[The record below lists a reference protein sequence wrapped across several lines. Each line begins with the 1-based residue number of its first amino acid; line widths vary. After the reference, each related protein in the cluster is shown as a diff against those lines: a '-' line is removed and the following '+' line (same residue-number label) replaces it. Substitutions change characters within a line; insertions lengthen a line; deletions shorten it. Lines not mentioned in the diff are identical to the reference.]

1 MLIVPQ
7 NDDAAFV
14 RQIDAQ
20 SRVAVWAANHLN
32 SRQISKLGLTHVL
45 DGAADASG
53 KKILHASG
61 PGLTLERSD
70 AVMPQGQL
78 SYQYGMLSPV
88 ALAPQ
93 QMGNIPAPLAIQ
105 QFSHVSPHEIQQT
118 ISEMTGGCDPVYI
131 AEELG
136 LFQRDMDKVSGPKLC
151 RYFCESSHFTDG
163 FNFACFNADGNF
175 KVRFALFRNSVFEA
189 KGFKYTDLQEVS
201 YFSFA
206 PLVSAI
212 YVPPRCCV
220 GIFSTNASIA
230 WRNPGMGWLCTAGGV
245 ENLDWE
251 IIRRFGGNTQL
262 VWPVFQDS
270 PLLTRNQFSEDFA
283 IVTEAKRRGVEM
295 KILRAEA
302 TIPWGDER
310 WDAQESWLD
319 DREVKKLARKY
330 GLEIDPVWNGLPGE
344 IDFDDEPPVREVPPF
359 WNGNGFAEFYG
370 KKADELMQEFFEPRI
385 KPWIPIGRIWLII
398 DKQDKQL
405 ARKARSTKKSHVR
418 VATFEIFDDPERL
431 QNEIRTE
438 TDLMFIVLPENGIP
452 TGILDKCA
460 DIGVP
465 VGVFS
470 RKEDQN
476 SLLDGYDATAFVVKK
491 NTDLEKVF
499 YIKNMKN
506 GKIEKFKFFPSG
518 VEETTGTEEDMRQ
531 GE

>member
-1 MLIVPQ
+1 
-7 NDDAAFV
+7 
-14 RQIDAQ
+14 
-20 SRVAVWAANHLN
+20 
-32 SRQISKLGLTHVL
+32 
-45 DGAADASG
+45 
-53 KKILHASG
+53 
-61 PGLTLERSD
+61 
-70 AVMPQGQL
+70 
-78 SYQYGMLSPV
+78 
-88 ALAPQ
+88 
-93 QMGNIPAPLAIQ
+93 
-105 QFSHVSPHEIQQT
+105 
-118 ISEMTGGCDPVYI
+118 
-131 AEELG
+131 
-136 LFQRDMDKVSGPKLC
+136 
-151 RYFCESSHFTDG
+151 
-163 FNFACFNADGNF
+163 
-175 KVRFALFRNSVFEA
+175 
-189 KGFKYTDLQEVS
+189 
-201 YFSFA
+201 
-206 PLVSAI
+206 
-212 YVPPRCCV
+212 
-220 GIFSTNASIA
+220 
-230 WRNPGMGWLCTAGGV
+230 MGWLCTAGGV

-251 IIRRFGGNTQL
+251 IIRRYEKNVRL
-262 VWPVFQDS
+262 VWTVFSDDA
-270 PLLTRNQFSEDFA
+270 LLTRNLFAEVWA
-283 IVTEAKRRGVEM
+283 IVTEAKRHGMKMNILQATAMVINPISQLFNLVE
-295 KILRAEA
+295 
-302 TIPWGDER
+302 WQ
-310 WDAQESWLD
+310 AQERLLD
-319 DREVKKLARKY
+319 DREVKKLAQKY

-370 KKADELMQEFFEPRI
+370 KKADELMLEFFEPRI

-518 VEETTGTEEDMRQ
+518 VEETTGTEEEMSK

>member
-1 MLIVPQ
+1 MLIVKQ
-7 NDDAAFV
+7 EKNEAFV
-14 RQIDAQ
+14 HRVDAV
-20 SRVAVWAANHLN
+20 SRVAVWAANHAN
-32 SRQISKLGLTHVL
+32 SPLISKLGLTHVSG
-45 DGAADASG
+45 GAADLSG
-53 KKILHASG
+53 RKILHG
-61 PGLTLERSD
+61 IWPGLTLERHD
-70 AVMPQGQL
+70 AIMPLGQL
-78 SYQYGMLSPV
+78 PHQHGMIPNT
-88 ALAPQ
+88 ALAPL
-93 QMGNIPAPLAIQ
+93 QMGYDLAPLAIS
-105 QFSHVSPHEIQQT
+105 QFFSAPPCNIPQI
-118 ISEMTGGCDPVYI
+118 ISEMTGGYDPVYV
-131 AEELG
+131 ATKLG

-151 RYFCESSHFTDG
+151 RYLCPPLRYDELFDMLCYD
-163 FNFACFNADGNF
+163 ADGNLQARYELSWGLLFEVKHF
-175 KVRFALFRNSVFEA
+175 KFCDSPEYGKL
-189 KGFKYTDLQEVS
+189 Y
-201 YFSFA
+201 FA
-206 PLVSAI
+206 PRESSV
-212 YVPPRCCV
+212 YVPLYCN
-220 GIFSTNASIA
+220 GIFSTNPRIA
-230 WRNPGMGWLCTAGGV
+230 IGNLNTGLIITAGGV
-245 ENLDWE
+245 EVLDWA
-251 IIRRFGGNTQL
+251 IIRRCCETASIIWANYL
-262 VWPVFQDS
+262 DD
-270 PLLTRNQFSEDFA
+270 PLLSRDNFAEVFA
-283 IVTEAKRRGVEM
+283 IVTEAKRHGIEM
-295 KILRAEA
+295 KILKATAREMTIGDSWEAEEELLPDQ
-302 TIPWGDER
+302 T
-310 WDAQESWLD
+310 
-319 DREVKKLARKY
+319 VKMQARQY
-330 GLEIDPVWNGLPGE
+330 GIKIDPVWNGLPGE

-370 KKADELMQEFFEPRI
+370 KKADELMLEFFEPRI

-506 GKIEKFKFFPSG
+506 RKIEKFKFFPSG